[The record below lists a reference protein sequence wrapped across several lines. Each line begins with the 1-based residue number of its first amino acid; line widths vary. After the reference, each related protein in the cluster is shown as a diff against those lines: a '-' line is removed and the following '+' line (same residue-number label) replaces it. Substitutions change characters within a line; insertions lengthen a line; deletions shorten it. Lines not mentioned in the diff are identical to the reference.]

1 MKLPLHLADPSKSVF
16 CILTNDEYLN
26 KSTEDILRLLA
37 HRNIVITGMLVKRK
51 EFDVETLQTLT
62 TMNTVVPIQGKQ
74 VDAYYLMIYCFS
86 FTFSDQSVG
95 QDPAKH
101 SYDNRVKQ
109 GTLQQ
114 LLRCAKQNHGEGGKI
129 LNALHFPMPEE
140 GLGHHLF
147 STDSVAWRATKGRRE
162 SADGEL
168 PPLADIR
175 WGLAATTGAVHWW
188 HIDSD
193 GFGTYL
199 DVITGHKW
207 WIIAKQKDKA
217 PTFGSTTLFLGE
229 YQLEEPNTDL
239 WDIEAILLQPGMRL
253 YDLFFGL

>member
-1 MKLPLHLADPSKSVF
+1 MSGVKLPLHLADPSKSVF
-16 CILTNDEYLN
+16 CILTNDEYSQ

-37 HRNIVITGMLVKRK
+37 HQNIIITGMPVKTQQ
-51 EFDVETLQTLT
+51 FDEDTLQTLT
-62 TMNTVVPIQGKQ
+62 TMNAVVPIQGKQ
-74 VDAYYLMIYCFS
+74 ADASCLTIRCFS
-86 FTFSDQSVG
+86 FTFSDQSVA
-95 QDPAKH
+95 PKAN
-101 SYDNRVKQ
+101 YNNRLKQ

-114 LLRCAKQNHGEGGKI
+114 MLRCAEQNNGDGGKI

-140 GLGHHLF
+140 GLAQHWF
-147 STDSVAWRATKGRRE
+147 STDSVAWRATKGRPG
-162 SADGEL
+162 SADSDL
-168 PPLADIR
+168 PPPADIR

-207 WIIAKQKDKA
+207 WIVAKEKNKA

-229 YQLEEPNTDL
+229 YELEEPNTDL

-253 YDLFFGL
+253 YNLFFVL